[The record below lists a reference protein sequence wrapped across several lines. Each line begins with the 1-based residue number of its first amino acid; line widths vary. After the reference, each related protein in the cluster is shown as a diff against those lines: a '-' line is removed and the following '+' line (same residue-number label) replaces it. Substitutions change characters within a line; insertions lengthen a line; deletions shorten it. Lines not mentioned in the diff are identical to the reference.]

1 MPGSTA
7 AALVFFGICSKNS
20 SDFYRHTFGISFVCM
35 EQIGVK
41 VLKITI
47 SFLLLVLL
55 YELFLWNK
63 EMSNSVEKHF
73 NA

>member
-1 MPGSTA
+1 
-7 AALVFFGICSKNS
+7 
-20 SDFYRHTFGISFVCM
+20 M

-41 VLKITI
+41 VLKIII

-55 YELFLWNK
+55 YELFLWIK